1 MNKQLKSCL
10 FSISTHGKT
19 TVQVI
24 RCAHKP
30 FTAALSRPSHKHL
43 FFTRAV
49 FMPIPS
55 FSLFPERAEFVHL
68 EYGLTL

>member
-1 MNKQLKSCL
+1 M
-10 FSISTHGKT
+10 HERA
-19 TVQVI
+19 TVQAI

-49 FMPIPS
+49 FMLIPS
-55 FSLFPERAEFVHL
+55 SSLFPERAEFVHL